1 MTGLP
6 GKYSP
11 MIAKRITR
19 LAKLVTP
26 RVHAAVFKTLWN
38 GWCTHRRF
46 QRRHLDTN
54 ACLFQCGGGA
64 EDSLEHYCRCT
75 VVLRVARHVFHF
87 SYADQTAFDIWALN
101 SSWLDSPE
109 NLRGLAL
116 LVYGTYMAFNTI
128 RHNKVSDS
136 HQAFHCIVQHCK
148 QGAMGHAPSMKYI
161 DACWRSP
168 MSYISL

>member
-1 MTGLP
+1 MQSDYLDRVSMWNGWYRHNYCKVLVDNIQWLKSKGITTSSIYPKIIPNGAICSAEDVCKIKRELQRYTLRAIKDAIGPQVVERIRNKVERWRGIHYGLSGLP

-54 ACLFQCGGGA
+54 ACFFQCGGEA
-64 EDSLEHYCRCT
+64 EDS
-75 VVLRVARHVFHF
+75 
-87 SYADQTAFDIWALN
+87 
-101 SSWLDSPE
+101 
-109 NLRGLAL
+109 
-116 LVYGTYMAFNTI
+116 
-128 RHNKVSDS
+128 
-136 HQAFHCIVQHCK
+136 
-148 QGAMGHAPSMKYI
+148 
-161 DACWRSP
+161 
-168 MSYISL
+168 